1 MTNAVQAK
9 PQTTKENFL
18 LIPHRLL
25 KAPGFVCRKTGKK
38 FDLNLTQLVIF
49 QYMKDF
55 YESCKMIGNPYH
67 ESQRSIAK
75 ACRVSRDIVI
85 KAMKLFEQHGYL
97 IKEPKREGC
106 KWVLPYA
113 LEVVSKDVQ
122 EHAENTP
129 TSSVQAFSSESNAKV
144 APIPK
149 NASKEFIER
158 DSKDIPSV
166 GVEEKPTPAVVKS
179 AITKPI
185 KLVFNKKQEES
196 SPQHPAPAPAPAVM
210 PSHLQEDIP
219 DGYYDEH
226 CRREYDYLGMEIDE
240 RYGF

>member
-1 MTNAVQAK
+1 MTNAVKAK
-9 PQTTKENFL
+9 PQTTDENFL
-18 LIPHRLL
+18 AIPHRLL
-25 KAPGFVCRKTGKK
+25 KAPGFVCRKKGTK

-55 YESCKMIGNPYH
+55 YESCKRVGNPYH

-113 LEVVSKDVQ
+113 LEVVSEDVQ

-129 TSSVQAFSSESNAKV
+129 TSPVQAFSSESNADG
-144 APIPK
+144 APTPK
-149 NASKEFIER
+149 NASNELIEGN
-158 DSKDIPSV
+158 SKDILSIDI
-166 GVEEKPTPAVVKS
+166 EEKPTPAVVNS
-179 AITKPI
+179 AITKPN

-196 SPQHPAPAPAPAVM
+196 SPQHPAPTVM